1 MDNLENEFKR
11 SCYVDPEGREFYY
24 IHVDRGNSQ
33 LGVHYSAFFGD
44 WGDAPKYRQTFG
56 GYFHRLKILGSDAS
70 IDWLFLCDAYGA
82 DENGTYYI
90 GTESDPFVEN
100 AILEILRIIGYGTRY
115 PAKETVMIGSSMG
128 ATAALKFGL
137 LLDAGG
143 VIAISPHI
151 DLDICA
157 RLQGR
162 ERHVAWVLNSGN
174 TQGPEH
180 YDVTRQIQNILTNKS
195 KAAAILPQLFVQ
207 SCRDDNGVHFEQVVP
222 LVARW
227 ESCGGYVWFDDRRS
241 GGHTSEFATRPL
253 LLDAVHRI
261 LGKEPIPIRSYKW
274 EKKYRPYN
282 FQKGIYLRCRRLLAG
297 MKRFA
302 TSKEGA
308 SS

>member
-1 MDNLENEFKR
+1 MDNLENEFKL

-56 GYFHRLKILGSDAS
+56 GYFHRLKILGSDVS

-90 GTESDPFVEN
+90 GTKSDPFVEN

-137 LLDAGG
+137 LLDAEG

-174 TQGPEH
+174 TQDPEH
-180 YDVTRQIQNILTNKS
+180 YAVTRQIQNILTNKS
-195 KAAAILPQLFVQ
+195 EAAAILPQLFVQ
-207 SCRDDNGVHFEQVVP
+207 SCRDDDGVHFEQVIP
-222 LVARW
+222 LLARW
-227 ESCGGYVWFDDRRS
+227 SGLGGQVWFDDRRS
-241 GGHTSEFATRPL
+241 GGHTSEFATRSL
-253 LLDAVHRI
+253 LLDVVHKI
-261 LGKEPIPIRSYKW
+261 LKNESIPISSYKW
-274 EKKYRPYN
+274 KRKYRPYGYR
-282 FQKGIYLRCRRLLAG
+282 KGSYLRSRRLLG
-297 MKRFA
+297 KVKRLI
-302 TSKEGA
+302 TSNEGA
-308 SS
+308 PS